1 MLSADDEALSGLER
15 NTPLLLEDATGAPT
29 GLRIVRRLGRGG
41 MSTVFL
47 AEREGASSGL
57 SAATPSRV
65 ALKIVQAT
73 MLRQLARLGV
83 DPHAFVQKEAIA
95 LAKVSGRTK
104 HVVDFYG
111 HGLVE
116 VTIQGERETVVLPW
130 IALELVEDGGRG
142 ASLEE
147 RVASGISEGRALSLI
162 RGSLEGVAALHAV
175 SVIHRDIKPANVL
188 VADTANGEVA
198 KLSDCGIARLLGMQL
213 ATIAAASVRYAAP
226 EQLCSVTNES
236 NPLIGP
242 WTDVHALAA
251 LVWFVLGGVD
261 WYEVSE
267 GWERGVRASL
277 RRAPS
282 LSPRLR
288 DDPRLLDRLDAVLGR
303 AASMRMPAGIAEA
316 APSSMA
322 GIVYSRMIAAF
333 QGADRYADVPSF
345 AAELMPLLE
354 EAALPLLGTS
364 PLADTFFLENVSV
377 SVPEIEVEE
386 LPAPPGDRV
395 ADAAALVQPD
405 GKILARI
412 GQRLLYF
419 VDDKP
424 NAVTLLKE
432 LVPVV
437 AQTRWIVPGPS
448 GGFALLGARH
458 FIHFSRGRASLIP
471 LPTRSG
477 EIGAVVGAVT
487 TNGELCI
494 VTAETPASD
503 GGPELHRT
511 RDGVTWDPPERVD
524 VMNGSARAIAS
535 IEGGVVLVGA
545 SANGNY
551 DRVALAFRDGGRR
564 TCPPALSERR
574 ALEVVAVAPSGEIVA
589 AGAGF
594 VVRLRRGERVRVALP
609 IEDPPRALC
618 IDRLGAVYLV
628 TSHALLRSTGDGF
641 AVVHRRDPSQPAYVA
656 VGVTEQGICAVDA
669 AGGRTRLRQSAQ
681 PGGATALA

>member
-1 MLSADDEALSGLER
+1 MLSADDEALSGLEKS
-15 NTPLLLEDATGAPT
+15 TELLLDDATGLST
-29 GLRIVRRLGRGG
+29 GLRVVRRLGRGG

-57 SAATPSRV
+57 SAGTPSRV

-73 MLRQLARLGV
+73 MLRQLERLGV

-111 HGLVE
+111 HGLVDVRIHGE
-116 VTIQGERETVVLPW
+116 SVTLPW

-147 RVASGISEGRALSLI
+147 RVVSGISADRALALV
-162 RGSLEGVAALHAV
+162 RGALDGVAALHSVA
-175 SVIHRDIKPANVL
+175 VIHRDIKPANVL
-188 VADTANGEVA
+188 VADTADGEVA

-267 GWERGVRASL
+267 GWERGSRASL
-277 RRAPS
+277 RRAPA
-282 LSPRLR
+282 LARRLR
-288 DDPRLLDRLDAVLGR
+288 EDSRLLDRLDGVLAR
-303 AASMRMPAGIAEA
+303 AASMRMPGGIAEA
-316 APSSMA
+316 APPSMA
-322 GIVYSRMIAAF
+322 GIVYSKMIASF
-333 QGADRYADVPSF
+333 RGPDRYADVPSF
-345 AAELMPLLE
+345 AADLLPLLE
-354 EAALPLLGTS
+354 EAALPMIGTS
-364 PLADTFFLENVSV
+364 PLADTFFLDSV
-377 SVPEIEVEE
+377 RIASPELEVEE
-386 LPAPPGDRV
+386 LPAPPGEVSVDG
-395 ADAAALVQPD
+395 AALVQAD

-412 GQRLLYF
+412 GRRLIYF

-432 LVPVV
+432 LVPLV
-437 AQTRWIVPGPS
+437 AQTQWIVPGPS
-448 GGFALLGARH
+448 GGFALLGPRH
-458 FIHFSRGRASLIP
+458 FIHFSRGRANLVP
-471 LPTRSG
+471 LPVRVG
-477 EIGAVVGAVT
+477 EMGAVVSAVT

-524 VMNGSARAIAS
+524 VMNGSVRAVAS
-535 IEGGVVLVGA
+535 VEGGVVLVGA
-545 SANGNY
+545 SANGKY
-551 DRVALAFRDGGRR
+551 DRVAVALRDGARR
-564 TCPPALSERR
+564 VCPPAVSELG
-574 ALEVVAVAPSGEIVA
+574 ALEVVAVGPFGEVVA
-589 AGAGF
+589 AGAFF
-594 VVRLRRGERVRVALP
+594 VAKITRDERVRVALP
-609 IEDPPRALC
+609 NEDAPRAIC
-618 IDRLGAVYLV
+618 IDRVGAIYLA
-628 TSHALLRSTGDGF
+628 TSHALLRGGTSGGF
-641 AVVHRRDPSQPAYVA
+641 EIIHRRDPSLPSYVA
-656 VGVTEQGICAVDA
+656 IGVTDHGVCAVDA
-669 AGGRTRLRQSAQ
+669 AGGRTRLRLPAQ
-681 PGGATALA
+681 PGAATALA